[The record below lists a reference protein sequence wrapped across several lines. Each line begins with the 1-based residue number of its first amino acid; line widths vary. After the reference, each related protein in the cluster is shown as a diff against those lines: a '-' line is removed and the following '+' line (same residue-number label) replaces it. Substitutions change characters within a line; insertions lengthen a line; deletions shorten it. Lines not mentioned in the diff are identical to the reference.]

1 MAQPKILVISNYTG
15 SLNAIRPEAEI
26 FLALVRQGFDIT
38 VMSPKNEY
46 YTNELEK
53 LGVEIIDC
61 APTSKF
67 DGSFISKLKEVV
79 SRKEI
84 NIVHAFNSRSI
95 TNASIALL
103 GRDTLLVGYRGYT
116 GNIRWFY
123 PSKYLSF
130 LSPRVDYMICLADS
144 IREMFL
150 KNGMPARK
158 AVTIL
163 KGHHPDWYS
172 EFNPA
177 DLTEFNLPPDAM
189 ICSLVANNRTTMK
202 GLHSLIEATN
212 LLPELVELRILLIGG
227 GMDTTEI
234 KGLIARSKKPETFI
248 FTGFRSDVSNI
259 VKAVDLS
266 ISVSLFGEA
275 TQKAMI
281 EAMYLGNPVIISDIP
296 GNRGM
301 AIDGEGGY
309 VIEPNNP
316 KSIAEAIVKFH
327 ENPSQ
332 WEAMGDK
339 AKKHITQF
347 LSHDK
352 TVEEYGNFYTSIVRD
367 K

>member
-1 MAQPKILVISNYTG
+1 MVEPNILVISNYTG

-26 FLALVRQGFDIT
+26 FLALARQGFKIT
-38 VMSPKNEY
+38 VMSGKNEH

-53 LGVEIIDC
+53 LGVEVIGYS
-61 APTSKF
+61 PWSKF
-67 DGSFISKLKEVV
+67 DSSFISKIKEVV
-79 SRKEI
+79 SRKNI

-95 TNASIALL
+95 TNASVALL
-103 GRDTLLVGYRGYT
+103 GKKTLLVGYRGYT

-130 LSPRVDYMICLADS
+130 LNPRVDYMICLADS
-144 IREMFL
+144 VKEMFL

-158 AVTIL
+158 AVTIH

-172 EFNPA
+172 GFTPA
-177 DLTEFNLPPDAM
+177 DLSEFNLPPKAM
-189 ICSLVANNRTTMK
+189 ICSLVANYRTTMK

-212 LLPELVELRILLIGG
+212 LLPDNVELRVLLIGG

-234 KGLIARSKKPETFI
+234 KSLISQSKKPETFI
-248 FTGFRSDVSNI
+248 FTGFRNDVSNI
-259 VKAVDLS
+259 VTAVDLS

-301 AIDGEGGY
+301 VIDGEGGF
-309 VIEPNNP
+309 ITEPNNP
-316 KSIAEAIVKFH
+316 ESIAKALRKFF
-327 ENPSQ
+327 ENPAD
-332 WEAMGDK
+332 WEKMGDK
-339 AKKHITQF
+339 ARAHITQF
-347 LSHDK
+347 LGHEK
-352 TVEEYGNFYTSIVRD
+352 TVEEYGRFYTSIIN